1 MDTNIPENPGS
12 PIEAVQS
19 EPLEVIHP
27 DDDERLYPKLVERWD
42 TTETDRYD
50 DMHAQFDD
58 TDEKEN
64 GENINMQVLE
74 NQEDEDVR
82 PMIEYDR
89 ENPSLKEGS
98 TFSSMT
104 DCRIVLATYC
114 IKGEFDF
121 VIDKSEPKRLT
132 VHCAFQRCK
141 WRMHASPMRNST
153 VIQVKVNPFSH
164 TYPSAERKETHKA
177 AKSRWCICA
186 VLEWVTE
193 NPCIDPTTLI
203 KKIHEKYS
211 IMVAYMRVYYDKE
224 IALDR
229 IYGP

>member
-27 DDDERLYPKLVERWD
+27 DDDERLYPELVERWD

-50 DMHAQFDD
+50 DMPAQFDD

-89 ENPSLKEGS
+89 KNPSLK
-98 TFSSMT
+98 
-104 DCRIVLATYC
+104 
-114 IKGEFDF
+114 KG
-121 VIDKSEPKRLT
+121 
-132 VHCAFQRCK
+132 
-141 WRMHASPMRNST
+141 
-153 VIQVKVNPFSH
+153 
-164 TYPSAERKETHKA
+164 
-177 AKSRWCICA
+177 
-186 VLEWVTE
+186 
-193 NPCIDPTTLI
+193 
-203 KKIHEKYS
+203 
-211 IMVAYMRVYYDKE
+211 AYFHR
-224 IALDR
+224 
-229 IYGP
+229 